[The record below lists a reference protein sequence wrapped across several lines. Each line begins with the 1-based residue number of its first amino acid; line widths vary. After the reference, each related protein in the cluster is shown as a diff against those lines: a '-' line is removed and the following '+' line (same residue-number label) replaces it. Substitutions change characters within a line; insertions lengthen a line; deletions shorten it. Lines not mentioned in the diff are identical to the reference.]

1 MKINEPRKLPVGIV
15 MRCYACE
22 ERPATH
28 VCRYQLDEL
37 MIQVCLCKEC
47 MKIDTEQ
54 LLKNTIGIGEAPGSA
69 AQAHLA
75 V

>member
-1 MKINEPRKLPVGIV
+1 MRINEPRKLPAGIV

-28 VCRYQLDEL
+28 VCRYQVDEL

-54 LLKNTIGIGEAPGSA
+54 LLKNTIGIGEPSATA
-69 AQAHLA
+69 AQDYLA
-75 V
+75 M